1 MKKGFFLMVLFVMC
15 CVSCSKKEKTNIDK
29 YLTHSDKFEKKKVT
43 DPNGNFSLFI
53 PKDWELES
61 QDVSK
66 SEDIL
71 LWNNIIS
78 PEERDKKEKDWFND
92 SFNKIRIIKVK
103 DSLDLKGQYE
113 RYINEESYFDDIS
126 DSGET
131 KFLNYPSYFTYT
143 YHKENYDRIKVEK
156 REIIRFSLESEQ
168 EGVYY
173 HLFLI
178 AIENEHQKQNMSMM
192 LHCLKTFEIL
202 NI

>member
-1 MKKGFFLMVLFVMC
+1 MKKGFFLIVFSLVCFA
-15 CVSCSKKEKTNIDK
+15 SCSKKEETNLDK
-29 YLTHSDKFEKKKVT
+29 YLTHSDKFKKKKVT

-53 PKDWELES
+53 PEDWELES

-92 SFNKIRIIKVK
+92 SFNKIKIIKAK
-103 DSLDLKGQYE
+103 DSLDLKGQSE
-113 RYINEESYFDDIS
+113 RYINEESYFDTII

-131 KFLNYPSYFTYT
+131 NLLRYPSYFIHT
-143 YHKENYDRIKVEK
+143 YHKENYDRVRIGK
-156 REIIRFSLESEQ
+156 REIILFSLESEQ

-173 HLFLI
+173 YLFLI
-178 AIENEHQKQNMSMM
+178 VMKNENLQENMSMM
-192 LHCLKTFEIL
+192 LHSIKTFEIL
-202 NI
+202 E